1 MTLADA
7 KPMKARILIID
18 DEPTLR
24 DLFKTLLETQGHKV
38 AVAEHGRAAIAMLGQ
53 QPFDL
58 VLTDVLMP
66 EQDGL
71 ETIVQI
77 RTRWP
82 KLRVLA
88 MTGGGH
94 LDANFYLRVAKSL
107 GATSLLQKPF
117 SADELLHAIRGLL
130 TVPALI

>member
-1 MTLADA
+1 
-7 KPMKARILIID
+7 MKARILLID
-18 DEPTLR
+18 DEPALR
-24 DLFKTLLETQGHKV
+24 DLFKALLEAQGHEV
-38 AVAEHGRAAIAMLGQ
+38 AIAEHGRAAMEILRQ

-58 VLTDVLMP
+58 VMTDVLMP
-66 EQDGL
+66 EQDGI

-77 RTRWP
+77 RSHWP

-94 LDANFYLRVAKSL
+94 LDAHYYLRVAKNL

-130 TVPALI
+130 TVPATI

>member
-24 DLFKTLLETQGHKV
+24 DLFKTLLETQGHEV

>member
-1 MTLADA
+1 
-7 KPMKARILIID
+7 MKARILIID
-18 DEPTLR
+18 DEPALR
-24 DLFKTLLETQGHKV
+24 DLFKALLEAQGHEV
-38 AVAEHGRAAIAMLGQ
+38 AVAHHGREAIAMLGERS
-53 QPFDL
+53 FDL
-58 VLTDVLMP
+58 VMTDVLMP

-71 ETIVQI
+71 ETIMQI
-77 RTRWP
+77 RGRWP

-94 LDANFYLRVAKSL
+94 LDAHYYLRVAKNL

-130 TVPALI
+130 TVPAVI